1 MSAVGQVIDLVALL
15 PHPLLGQAWPDIVQ
29 PYGIAGLIVG
39 GVVLIARMAM
49 KYKTIPETI
58 DALTR
63 RREQKQAEKVENHRL
78 QVERIGDYLVSNRA
92 LPAPDASLI
101 ALPEQAGTVG
111 PRQGAFQILEDHE
124 DRLRALE
131 NQGIVITAQ
140 LEREDGG
147 DLRLKLRNKSPTDT
161 ASGVDVRVV
170 TSGATVK
177 VTPEGG
183 VDLAPGEG
191 IQLDWPL
198 LEEGAPSYDIAVSWR
213 ERGDLRTRRMTIW
226 SP

>member
-1 MSAVGQVIDLVALL
+1 MTAIWQAFDFVPPSGHTVLA
-15 PHPLLGQAWPDIVQ
+15 QAWAEIVQ
-29 PYGIAGLIVG
+29 PYGITGLIVG
-39 GVVLIARMAM
+39 GVVLIARMAL
-49 KYKTIPETI
+49 KHKAIPETI

-63 RREQKQAEKVENHRL
+63 RRQQKQAEKVENHRL

-92 LPAPDASLI
+92 LPAPAPQLLE
-101 ALPEQAGTVG
+101 LPEQTGV
-111 PRQGAFQILEDHE
+111 RQGAFQILEDHE

-140 LEREDGG
+140 LEREDGH
-147 DLRLKLRNKSPTDT
+147 DPRLKLRNKSPTDT
-161 ASGVDVRVV
+161 ATGVDVRVV
-170 TSGATVK
+170 TAGATVK

-183 VDLAPGEG
+183 VTLGPGER
-191 IQLDWPL
+191 IHLDWPL
-198 LEEGAPSYDIAVSWR
+198 LDDGAPSYDIAVSWR